1 MLPFGPLGPG
11 TVHVAVDLQRIF
23 AEDTAWQCTA
33 IPAIVPNVIRLARAK
48 PGRTVWT
55 RFVVP
60 HHHDDAPGMWRDYY
74 RHWAQFTGR
83 NMDAAMVDLVDDL
96 LPHAEP
102 ELVIDKPT
110 YSAFEVP
117 AFAELLDRLG
127 ADTLVFTGVETDVCV
142 LGTLL
147 PAIDRGYRVVA
158 VSDALASSS
167 EAGHRATLDAVL
179 PRFDRQVEIAT
190 TDDVLKAWQG

>member
-33 IPAIVPNVIRLARAK
+33 IPAILPNVLKLAHAK

-60 HHHDDAPGMWRDYY
+60 HHADDAPGMWRDYY
-74 RHWAQFTGR
+74 RHWDQFTGR
-83 NMDAAMVDLVDDL
+83 NMEAGLVDLVPDL
-96 LPHAEP
+96 VPHAAP
-102 ELVIDKPT
+102 ELVIDKLT

-117 AFAELLDRLG
+117 AGIYMLQWIEVTNSDLVEGDDARIDLFYPPDHLIFR
-127 ADTLVFTGVETDVCV
+127 DTLPRALED
-142 LGTLL
+142 
-147 PAIDRGYRVVA
+147 AEIKRAA
-158 VSDALASSS
+158 VWRL
-167 EAGHRATLDAVL
+167 R
-179 PRFDRQVEIAT
+179 
-190 TDDVLKAWQG
+190 

>member
-1 MLPFGPLGPG
+1 MLPFGPLGPR

-23 AEDTAWQCTA
+23 AEETAWQCTA
-33 IPAIVPNVIRLARAK
+33 IPAIVPNVLRLAHAR

-60 HHHDDAPGMWRDYY
+60 HHADDAPGVWRDYY
-74 RHWAQFTGR
+74 RHWEQFTGQT
-83 NMDAAMVDLVDDL
+83 MDPGLIDLVSDL
-96 LPHAEP
+96 MSLADPDY
-102 ELVIDKPT
+102 VVDKPT

-117 AFAELLDRLG
+117 AFAAMLERLG

-147 PAIDRGYRVVA
+147 TAVDRGYRVVA

-190 TDDVLKAWQG
+190 TDDVLNAWHP

>member
-33 IPAIVPNVIRLARAK
+33 IPSILPNVLRLAHAK

-60 HHHDDAPGMWRDYY
+60 HHADDAPGMWRDYY
-74 RHWAQFTGR
+74 RHWEQFTGR
-83 NMDAAMVDLVDDL
+83 VMEPGLVDLVPDL
-96 LPHAEP
+96 VAHADS
-102 ELVIDKPT
+102 ELVIDKLT

-127 ADTLVFTGVETDVCV
+127 ADTLLFTGVETDVCV